1 MTQFQN
7 FWNSFESVL
16 YIEGF
21 PNGSVVK
28 NPPGMQET
36 RVQYLGQEDALE
48 EEMATHS
55 SIFARNISWM
65 KETGGLQST
74 GSQKGRTWLITK
86 LVRACWVASVMSDS
100 L

>member
-48 EEMATHS
+48 EEMATYS
-55 SIFARNISWM
+55 SILVWKTSWTEEPSGLTPKSCKEWDTTEQLSTNI
-65 KETGGLQST
+65 T
-74 GSQKGRTWLITK
+74 
-86 LVRACWVASVMSDS
+86 
-100 L
+100 